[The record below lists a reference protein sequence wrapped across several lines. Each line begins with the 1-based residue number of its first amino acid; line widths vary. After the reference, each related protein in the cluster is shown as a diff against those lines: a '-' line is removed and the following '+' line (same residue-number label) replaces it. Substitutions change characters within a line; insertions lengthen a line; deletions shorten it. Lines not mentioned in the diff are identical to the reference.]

1 MKPSKY
7 FGTSEGVVEL
17 RPFKTDDGLTMYRPV
32 TYPCPD
38 GLERYQGFA
47 LQAGKFQTV
56 VSLGIGADAEMIA
69 HAPEDIAALVAEV
82 ERLRAT
88 VIVEQNR
95 RQPWVKLAHQ
105 NAQEVK
111 RLREQVEA
119 VRAATANHPDP
130 CEKHPDDDVVTC
142 GWKSA
147 YRDVVRALE
156 VA

>member
-7 FGTSEGVVEL
+7 FGTSEGLVEL

-69 HAPEDIAALVAEV
+69 HAPSDLAALVAEV
-82 ERLRAT
+82 E
-88 VIVEQNR
+88 Q
-95 RQPWVKLAHQ
+95 
-105 NAQEVK
+105 
-111 RLREQVEA
+111 LREQVEA
-119 VRAATANHPDP
+119 VKKIIRSPGITTVKGSPAD
-130 CEKHPDDDVVTC
+130 
-142 GWKSA
+142 
-147 YRDVVRALE
+147 RIMRILE
-156 VA
+156 VRK